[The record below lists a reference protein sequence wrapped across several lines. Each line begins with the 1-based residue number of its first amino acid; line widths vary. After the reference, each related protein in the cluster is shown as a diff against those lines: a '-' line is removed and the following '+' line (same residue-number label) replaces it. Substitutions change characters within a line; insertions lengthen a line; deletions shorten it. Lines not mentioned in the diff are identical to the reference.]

1 MPQQPQTSS
10 INGYVRVEERANGER
25 KWIAAY
31 ITHSGPRT
39 RCLVGPAWVRDTGRQ
54 TPRGGTI
61 WRAGDGPCPDGFLTP
76 KAAREA
82 LDVILATER
91 AKAARRPV
99 GEPITVETLLARW
112 ITHLEVQGGKRG
124 RLSPS
129 TLHDYASI
137 VKTLNAILG
146 GQTRI
151 SELTTETVRMAQE
164 RLATEPAKSRGTP
177 VADSRRR
184 QVMQRLRQALDL
196 AVARGWLAENPA
208 RFVDLPAA
216 PRPHPDFNVL
226 EPSRVEAVAR
236 AVAQLPDY
244 DLPRMRDGEVHPHL
258 REVMKRRR
266 ALYADAVRFS
276 AYTGLRVGELRGLRW
291 RDIDFT
297 GHALRIARNNPSSQP
312 AGHGD
317 QAPKSGRGRSVPL
330 TPGAIAALDRISLL
344 GFPTGPEAL
353 VFATEGDGPVDGGK
367 LRDAFYRGL
376 DAAGLGYLRTK
387 DNPIRWHD
395 LRHTFGTMAVR
406 VFPLTDVQAYMGHSN
421 IQTTMRYVHHTPR
434 VDAAAKL
441 AAVFEQDLNPVTGF
455 AARTG

>member
-1 MPQQPQTSS
+1 MPEQQTRS
-10 INGYVRVEERANGER
+10 INGHLTVDLRGSGER
-25 KWIAAY
+25 KWVATFVTEA
-31 ITHSGPRT
+31 GPRT
-39 RCLVGPAWVRDTGRQ
+39 RRVLGPAWVRETGRR
-54 TPRGGTI
+54 TTSGGKI
-61 WRAGDGPCPDGFLTP
+61 WRAGDGLCPEGFLTP
-76 KAAREA
+76 KAARAA
-82 LDVILATER
+82 LDALLEAER
-91 AKAARRPV
+91 AKVHRRP
-99 GEPITVETLLARW
+99 GGDAITVGKLLSAW
-112 ITHLEVQGGKRG
+112 ITHLDVQGGKRG
-124 RLSPS
+124 RVSPV
-129 TLHDYASI
+129 TLRDYRSI
-137 VKTLNAILG
+137 VHSLTDLLG
-146 GQTRI
+146 ADTPIDEVKVADIRA
-151 SELTTETVRMAQE
+151 VQE
-164 RLATEPAKSRGTP
+164 RLAVTSGKRGEPMG
-177 VADSRRR
+177 DSRRR
-184 QVMQRLRQALDL
+184 QIMQRLRQALEF

-208 RFVDLPAA
+208 RLIDLPAA

-236 AVAQLPDY
+236 AVAQLSDY

-258 REVMKRRR
+258 RKVMERRR

-330 TPGAIAALDRISLL
+330 TPGAIAALDRISRL
-344 GFPTGPEAL
+344 GFSTGPEAL

-434 VDAAAKL
+434 ADAAAKL
-441 AAVFEQDLNPVTGF
+441 AAVFEQDLNPVAGF
-455 AARTG
+455 AALTT